1 MSLGRDN
8 HTNNVLVGAGEFY
21 INLYDDRDN
30 LTDERYLGDSVGG
43 SLSVTTE
50 RVTVQSGDGP
60 VARNLVDAVRSI
72 ERTLTLTLRDISHE
86 NLSLFVGA
94 EAIEDVATRGAA
106 VVDEA
111 HTVKQGRF
119 YQLGVSAEKPTG
131 VGAVSEAGFAVAQAQ
146 GNRRFAPG
154 ADYRVD
160 LKTGR
165 LYIVPDAG
173 IADGTELHVDYRPA
187 DNTNRRLV
195 RTGDLRDVRAA
206 IRYIETPTA
215 GRPRHYYAP
224 LCSIAPTGELAL
236 KSRDSEQQIGLT
248 VSIIEPQGGA
258 AALIIDGEVQQ

>member
-21 INLYDDRDN
+21 INLYDDQDN

-43 SLSVTTE
+43 SLSITTE

-72 ERTLTLTLRDISHE
+72 ERTLTLTLHDISPE

-94 EAIEDVATRGAA
+94 SAIEDVATQATA
-106 VVDEA
+106 VTDEE

-119 YQLGVSAEKPTG
+119 YQLGVTTERPTG
-131 VGAVSEAGFAVAQAQ
+131 VGTVARAGVTVAPAA
-146 GNRRFAPG
+146 GGG
-154 ADYRVD
+154 AYTVNTDYRID
-160 LKTGR
+160 AERGR
-165 LYIVPDAG
+165 LYIVPG
-173 IADGTELHVDYRPA
+173 GNIADDTAIHVDYTPVA
-187 DNTNRRLV
+187 ATRRQV
-195 RTGDLRDVRAA
+195 RTGDLKDVRAA

-215 GRPRHYYAP
+215 GKARHYYAP
-224 LCSIAPTGELAL
+224 LCSVAPSGELAL

-248 VSIIEPQGGA
+248 VSILEPQGGT
-258 AALIIDGEVQQ
+258 AALIIDGEVQE